1 MKRRGKFEDL
11 MERSFDCSL
20 PVPKQQIDFAWEQI
34 LRRAAYAVPARS
46 DAIHPAARLP
56 LRWRRPVFVA
66 AAVVFSV
73 LAALGIARFSR
84 AAAVLET
91 ADGARTIRY
100 GEPVRSDDQAGTII
114 VLGDGSRIEMRTHTD
129 LSLERVKD
137 GVSIQL
143 KNGGVIVNAARQRD
157 RHLYVRTRDVTVSVV
172 GTVFLVSAE
181 ERGSRVAVI
190 EGEVRVRQGEK
201 EERLLPGEEVTT
213 NPSIPSLA
221 VKEEIAWS
229 VSAKEHLEL
238 LQQSAAAE
246 DQNKFE
252 VARVR
257 PESGNGGLRGA
268 PVRCNGIDGV
278 FPLPPRAV
286 ATGVIGDV
294 SAIPRGRCVGRYVTL
309 LTLITTAY
317 GVPER
322 NVFGGPD
329 WVRSSLETFQVEG
342 KAEAEAYSTV
352 TKDQL
357 RGMLQNLLMDQF
369 RLKIRRD
376 TKEAPGYVLVVSRN
390 GSQLRLASGGQDL
403 YLEQNGRRNQFNLLS
418 GGQITIKGQATLQAF
433 ADYLS
438 VAPLIALNHVVDKT
452 GLPGMYEFSLT
463 LNMIPP
469 ELPGR
474 GGARGEGTALSSPRI
489 EWDPSITRAMEDQ
502 LGLSLAS
509 QKVPEAVLF
518 IEHAEKPPEN

>member
-11 MERSFDCSL
+11 LERSFDCSL

-34 LRRAAYAVPARS
+34 LRRAAHTVPPKS
-46 DAIHPAARLP
+46 DAHPAGRLP
-56 LRWRRPVFVA
+56 LRWRWPVFVA
-66 AAVVFSV
+66 AAIVFSV
-73 LAALGIARFSR
+73 LAAIGIARFSR

-100 GEPVRSDDQAGTII
+100 GESVRSDDQAGTII
-114 VLGDGSRIEMRTHTD
+114 VLADGSRVEMRANTD

-143 KNGGVIVNAARQRD
+143 KDGGVIVNAAKQRD
-157 RHLYVRTRDVTVSVV
+157 QHLYVRTRDVTVSVV

-181 ERGSRVAVI
+181 EKGSRVAVI
-190 EGEVRVRQGEK
+190 EGEVRVRQGET
-201 EERLLPGEEVTT
+201 EQRLLPGEQVTT

-229 VSAKEHLEL
+229 RSAKEHLEL
-238 LQQSAAAE
+238 LQQSAATG

-252 VARVR
+252 VLVVR

-286 ATGVIGDV
+286 AAGVIGDV
-294 SAIPRGRCVGRYVTL
+294 SAVPRGRCVGRYVTL
-309 LTLITTAY
+309 ITLITTAY

-322 NVFGGPD
+322 NVSGGPD
-329 WVRSSLETFQVEG
+329 WMRSSLETFQIQA
-342 KAEAEAYSTV
+342 KAEAYSTV

-357 RGMLQNLLMDQF
+357 REMLQKLLMDQF
-369 RLKIRRD
+369 KLKIRRD
-376 TKEAPGYVLVVSRN
+376 TKEAPGYVLVVSQN
-390 GSQLRLASGGQDL
+390 GPQLRPASGDQDL
-403 YLEQNGRRNQFNLLS
+403 YLEQNGQRNQFNLLR

-438 VAPLIALNHVVDKT
+438 VAPLVALNHVVDKT

-474 GGARGEGTALSSPRI
+474 GGVRGEGTALSSPRI
-489 EWDPSITRAMEDQ
+489 EWDPSIAKAMENQ

-509 QKVPEAVLF
+509 QKVTEAVLV